1 MQGSDNSTL
10 TANKESA
17 IDFSDQQK
25 KLKVCIIMVWIIIY
39 LLNLFWKLRIWGKG
53 FRNKCCSIIF
63 GWISKDVSADNM
75 KKTELSGYAYDFS
88 VDYDSTSFGDI
99 LEIHKYLMVKDFL
112 KKCLLE
118 Y

>member
-1 MQGSDNSTL
+1 
-10 TANKESA
+10 
-17 IDFSDQQK
+17 
-25 KLKVCIIMVWIIIY
+25 
-39 LLNLFWKLRIWGKG
+39 
-53 FRNKCCSIIF
+53 
-63 GWISKDVSADNM
+63 M

-88 VDYDSTSFGDI
+88 VDYDSTSFADI